1 MTELPQ
7 ELIDTIIYHIDDTN
21 SLKACSLAATNFVA
35 SSQRKI
41 FCSLQLWATERD
53 VRRDDNVDG
62 RPNITAVDTLLTA
75 SPHLASYILDLTLDI
90 SSVRDEQII
99 IERLLH
105 LLPNIEHLFIHGCR
119 RYEPWTAMFGG
130 LVTALQAILVRPS
143 LQQLHI
149 SYLTGVPPALISLA
163 AFSVPLL
170 SIHSTEILAETFATG
185 FSGISVTPTARL
197 TNFIISEGG
206 DRTVDLWAVLMRF
219 PACLEHLQRLSVV
232 TTAYSTAYDIGLL
245 ASVAPILRH
254 FELAAGQTGP
264 YIPLITIPYM
274 PHVKTVELPTVVE
287 DGYTVTYPSR
297 LNSLL
302 AEVAASVPQV
312 EVIILHCVRRM
323 FSEISHVDTTGP
335 LHFPH
340 LRLFHCTL
348 EAPRRNEKLELP
360 RRNEKPMM
368 RRLKIALQE
377 LAPAVKA
384 AGIFSWSRAD
394 STSHLINYLP

>member
-1 MTELPQ
+1 MLMDHCGSTVGITDPHY
-7 ELIDTIIYHIDDTN
+7 IIYHVHHITLITGDSGCTPVTFVGPGIKLPTSRDTN

-41 FCSLQLWATERD
+41 CCSLRLWATELD
-53 VRRDDNVDG
+53 VHIDDSVDE
-62 RPNITAVDTLLTA
+62 RPNLTAVDTLLTA
-75 SPHLASYILDLTLDI
+75 SPHLASYILGLTLDI
-90 SSVRDEQII
+90 SSMRHEQMI

-105 LLPNIEHLFIHGCR
+105 LLPKVEHLFIHGCR

-149 SYLTGVPPALISLA
+149 SYLT
-163 AFSVPLL
+163 
-170 SIHSTEILAETFATG
+170 ETFTTG
-185 FSGISVTPTARL
+185 SSEISVTPTARL
-197 TNFIISEGG
+197 TNMIISEGG

-232 TTAYSTAYDIGLL
+232 TTAYSTAYYIGLL
-245 ASVAPILRH
+245 ASVAPTLRH

-274 PHVKTVELPTVVE
+274 PHVKTVELPIVIE
-287 DGYTVTYPSR
+287 GEYTVTYPSR

-312 EVIILHCVRRM
+312 EVIILHCVSRM
-323 FSEISHVDTTGP
+323 FSEISHVDTTEP

-348 EAPRRNEKLELP
+348 EAPRRNEKP
-360 RRNEKPMM
+360 IM

-377 LAPAVKA
+377 LVPAVKA